1 MGIAPN
7 TYRAA
12 KTRPPS
18 ARSNRDAELV
28 EEIRRVHGDRQIG
41 RGVYGARKVW
51 NHLVKVEGR
60 QVARCTVER
69 LMRANGLQGARRGKA
84 FRTTRPDP
92 QGVRPPDLVQREFRA
107 SHPNE
112 LWVVDFTYVPTWAGM
127 AFTAFVTDVYSRRIV
142 GWRTAASMP
151 TELPLDALEMA
162 LWTRERAGEEVGG
175 VVHHSDAGSQYT
187 AIRYS
192 NRLSDAGAVASIGSV
207 GDSFDNAM
215 AESVI
220 GLYKTECVRLDG
232 PWRTVEDLELGTLS
246 WVHWFNTVR
255 LHSSI
260 GYEPP
265 AAFEAAYYLH
275 NPSRQQPLS
284 GEPSRH

>member
-18 ARSNRDAELV
+18 ARSISDAEWLV
-28 EEIRRVHGDRQIG
+28 EIRRVHGDRQIG

-69 LMRANGLQGARRGKA
+69 LMRTDGLQGARRGKA
-84 FRTTRPDP
+84 FRTTRPDG
-92 QGVRPPDLVQREFRA
+92 QAVRPPDLVQREFRA
-107 SHPNE
+107 SRPNE

-162 LWTRERAGEEVGG
+162 LWTRERAGEDIGG
-175 VVHHSDAGSQYT
+175 VVHHSD
-187 AIRYS
+187 
-192 NRLSDAGAVASIGSV
+192 
-207 GDSFDNAM
+207 
-215 AESVI
+215 
-220 GLYKTECVRLDG
+220 
-232 PWRTVEDLELGTLS
+232 
-246 WVHWFNTVR
+246 
-255 LHSSI
+255 
-260 GYEPP
+260 
-265 AAFEAAYYLH
+265 
-275 NPSRQQPLS
+275 
-284 GEPSRH
+284 